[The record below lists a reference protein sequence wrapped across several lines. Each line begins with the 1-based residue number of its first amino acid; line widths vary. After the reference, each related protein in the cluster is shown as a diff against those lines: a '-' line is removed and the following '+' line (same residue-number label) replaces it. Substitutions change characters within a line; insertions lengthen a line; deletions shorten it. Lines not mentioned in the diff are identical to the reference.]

1 MTVIDINHYR
11 EARAAL
17 EVQQDLQSV
26 AACYGYDLTVMF
38 TAEGVSATLTRDGFR
53 ALSVQPCRD
62 VQTAGNRVMCWL
74 EARSDA

>member
-1 MTVIDINHYR
+1 MTVIDIQHYR

-26 AACYGYDLTVMF
+26 ATSYGYDLTMMF

-74 EARSDA
+74 EAQR